1 MCYLCSTLAFSPAVD
16 VRAQM
21 EPLHDVFVDVNVCG
35 LLCHMVFAYSTC
47 IQTYKATVLTGT
59 ASCKV
64 GTQQILAKYYKVLPN
79 CPVCK
84 VWFTMGEGHISTRK
98 LHLADVFHLLN
109 EHYSP
114 TNSFPMAATFH
125 LEP

>member
-1 MCYLCSTLAFSPAVD
+1 
-16 VRAQM
+16 M
-21 EPLHDVFVDVNVCG
+21 EPLHDVFVDVNFCG

-47 IQTYKATVLTGT
+47 IQTYKATALTGT

-79 CPVCK
+79 CSVFK
-84 VWFTMGEGHISTRK
+84 VWFTWVDGHISTRK
-98 LHLADVFHLLN
+98 LHLADVFHLPT
-109 EHYSP
+109 EHYSL
-114 TNSFPMAATFH
+114 THSFPMAATFD